1 MKKKYIIPS
10 ILILLFIIDMILVL
24 SNNVLW
30 FDKTI
35 YNLVRSI
42 SNPFIDKYFI
52 FITKL
57 ANTTVVIIILAILN
71 IKLCRKDA
79 IKCDILTITS
89 VGTNTIIKNIIKRSR
104 PDVLKLI
111 KQGGYSFPSGHTMIV
126 VTLYGYLFY
135 LLGNVSN
142 KKLRIVLRILL
153 LWLIINICIS
163 RIYVG
168 VHYASDIV
176 GGLTL
181 GLAELYIIKNIKLDR
196 L

>member
-71 IKLCRKDA
+71 IKCYK
-79 IKCDILTITS
+79 
-89 VGTNTIIKNIIKRSR
+89 
-104 PDVLKLI
+104 
-111 KQGGYSFPSGHTMIV
+111 M
-126 VTLYGYLFY
+126 
-135 LLGNVSN
+135 
-142 KKLRIVLRILL
+142 
-153 LWLIINICIS
+153 
-163 RIYVG
+163 
-168 VHYASDIV
+168 
-176 GGLTL
+176 
-181 GLAELYIIKNIKLDR
+181 
-196 L
+196 